1 MSAANHP
8 APISSH
14 PLFKWAVGAWFA
26 LLLGLGLF
34 VMPAAVHLSLG
45 ERLALDTVL
54 TDPALL
60 RMALSALAALLGLLL
75 GLAIAGRIAALTDA
89 SYGEDD
95 PVEDAPSESEPET
108 KIWLGDVDA

>member
-60 RMALSALAALLGLLL
+60 RTALSALAALLGLFEI
-75 GLAIAGRIAALTDA
+75 GHPQSIISG
-89 SYGEDD
+89 
-95 PVEDAPSESEPET
+95 
-108 KIWLGDVDA
+108 